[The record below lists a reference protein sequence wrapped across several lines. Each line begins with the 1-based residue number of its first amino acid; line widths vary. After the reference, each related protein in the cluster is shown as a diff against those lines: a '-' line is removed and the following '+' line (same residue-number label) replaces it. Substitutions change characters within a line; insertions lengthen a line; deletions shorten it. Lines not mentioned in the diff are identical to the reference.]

1 MSELDFEMHFVVRYD
16 PEVKKFYVDAETTD
30 AKFHEGQVWTGDE
43 WYKPRE
49 GDDPQMHSRLYEVE
63 DSLARLL
70 DTSQREEL

>member
-16 PEVKKFYVDAETTD
+16 PVVKKFYVDAETTD
-30 AKFHEGQVWTGDE
+30 AKFQDGQVWTGDE

-70 DTSQREEL
+70 DKSQGE

>member
-30 AKFHEGQVWTGDE
+30 AKFHEGQIWTGED

-70 DTSQREEL
+70 DTNQREEL

>member
-16 PEVKKFYVDAETTD
+16 PEAGKFLVDAETTD
-30 AKFHEGQVWTGDE
+30 AKFYEGQVWTGDE

-63 DSLARLL
+63 ESLARLL
-70 DTSQREEL
+70 DTAQKD